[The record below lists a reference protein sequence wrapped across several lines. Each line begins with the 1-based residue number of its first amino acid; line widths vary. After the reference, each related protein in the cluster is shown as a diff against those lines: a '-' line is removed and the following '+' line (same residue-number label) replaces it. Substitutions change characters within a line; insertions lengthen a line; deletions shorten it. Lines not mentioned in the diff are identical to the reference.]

1 MPRKILVTSAL
12 PYANGA
18 IHLGHLV
25 EYIQTDI
32 WVRFQKMSGNECWYV
47 CADDTHGTPIMLRAE
62 KEGITPEAL
71 IARVHGEHTRDFAGF
86 QVGFD
91 NYYTT
96 HSDETRACADDI
108 YLKLRAAGLID
119 VRTIEQFYDPVKQ
132 MFLPDRFIKGECP
145 KCGAADQYGDNC
157 ESCGAA
163 YAPTDLNNP
172 YSAVSGARPELR
184 ASEHYFFKLSDP
196 RCEAFLRRY
205 TSKESGT
212 LQPEA
217 ANKMQEWLGA
227 EGENK
232 LTDWDISR
240 DAPYFGFEI
249 PDAPGKYYY
258 VWLDAPIGYMGS
270 FRNLCARNGLDFDEW
285 FRADSTTE
293 MVHFIGKDIL
303 YFHALFW
310 PAELAHA
317 GYRTPTKIF
326 AHGFLTV
333 DGAKMSKS
341 RGTFITAESY
351 LDTGL
356 DPEWLR
362 YYYAA
367 KLSASMED
375 IDLNLEDFGA
385 RVNSDLVGKYVN
397 IASRAAGFIA
407 KRFTG
412 QLAPADGDLAAIRAI
427 RTAAPRIA
435 EHYEAR
441 EFAKAMREIM
451 LLADAANQ
459 YVDSVK
465 PWELAKQEGRESELH
480 AACTNALNLFRLL
493 TVLLKPI
500 LPSVAAK
507 SEKFLNVAPLTWADA
522 DRLLAAGHAVNAY
535 EHLLTRV
542 DPKLIE
548 RLVEANKE
556 SLAPAPEAQSPQR
569 HAEHQEK
576 AAGKAVSPTPPS
588 AAGRGGASGA
598 MEVAHISLDDFMK
611 VDLRIARIAAAA
623 HVEGA
628 DKLVRL
634 TLELGDG
641 ETRNVF
647 AGIKSAYDPAQLVG
661 RLTVM
666 VANLAPRKMKFG
678 ISEGMV
684 LAASASDGKA
694 PGIFLL
700 APDAGAEPGM
710 RVK

>member
-62 KEGITPEAL
+62 KEGITPEQL
-71 IARVHGEHTRDFAGF
+71 IERVHGEHFRDFSGF
-86 QVGFD
+86 HVGFD
-91 NYYTT
+91 NYYST
-96 HSDETRACADDI
+96 HSTETRECANDI
-108 YLKLRAAGLID
+108 YLKLREAGLIE
-119 VRTIEQFYDPVKQ
+119 VRTIEQYFDPVKQ
-132 MFLPDRFIKGECP
+132 LFLPDRFIKGECP
-145 KCGAADQYGDNC
+145 KCHAKDQYGDNC
-157 ESCGAA
+157 EVCGAA
-163 YAPTDLNNP
+163 YAPTDLIEP
-172 YSAVSGARPELR
+172 YSAVSGAKPELR
-184 ASEHYFFKLSDP
+184 NSEHYFFKLSDP
-196 RCEAFLRRY
+196 RCEAFLRQY
-205 TSKESGT
+205 TSSGV
-212 LQPEA
+212 LQSEA

-227 EGENK
+227 PGDNK

-249 PDAPGKYYY
+249 PDAPGKYFY

-270 FRNLCARNGLDFDEW
+270 FKNLCARKGLDFNE
-285 FRADSTTE
+285 FFKPDSQTE
-293 MVHFIGKDIL
+293 LYHFIGKDIL

-310 PAELAHA
+310 PAELQHA
-317 GYRTPTKIF
+317 GFRTPTKIF

-341 RGTFITAESY
+341 RGTFITAESFIK
-351 LDTGL
+351 TGL
-356 DPEWLR
+356 NPEWLR

-367 KLSASMED
+367 KLSATMED
-375 IDLNLEDFGA
+375 IDLNLEDFCA

-397 IASRAAGFIA
+397 IASRSAGFIA
-407 KRFTG
+407 KRFNG
-412 QLAPADGDLAAIRAI
+412 QLAPAAADLPAIKAI
-427 RTAAPRIA
+427 QEAAPRIA
-435 EHYEAR
+435 ELYEAR
-441 EFAKAMREIM
+441 EFGKAMREIM
-451 LLADAANQ
+451 ALTDAANQ

-465 PWELAKQEGRESELH
+465 PWELAKQEGKEVELH

-500 LPSVAAK
+500 LPVVADK
-507 SEKFLNVAPLTWADA
+507 VEKFMNIAPLAWGDA
-522 DRLLAAGHAVNAY
+522 QSLLAGGHAINAY
-535 EHLLTRV
+535 EHLMTRV

-548 RLVEANKE
+548 KLVEANKE
-556 SLAPAPEAQSPQR
+556 SLAPTPEQQSQQR
-569 HAEHQEK
+569 HGEHQQKEAAKEAK
-576 AAGKAVSPTPPS
+576 APP
-588 AAGRGGASGA
+588 APAS
-598 MEVAHISLDDFMK
+598 EELCTIDDFMK
-611 VDLRIARIAAAA
+611 VDLRIARIANAE

-634 TLELGDG
+634 TLDLG
-641 ETRNVF
+641 EEKTRNVF
-647 AGIKSAYDPAQLVG
+647 AGIKAAYDPAQLIG

-678 ISEGMV
+678 MSEGMV
-684 LAASASDGKA
+684 LAASDGEGKT
-694 PGIFLL
+694 PGLFLL
-700 APDAGAEPGM
+700 SPDSGAQPGM